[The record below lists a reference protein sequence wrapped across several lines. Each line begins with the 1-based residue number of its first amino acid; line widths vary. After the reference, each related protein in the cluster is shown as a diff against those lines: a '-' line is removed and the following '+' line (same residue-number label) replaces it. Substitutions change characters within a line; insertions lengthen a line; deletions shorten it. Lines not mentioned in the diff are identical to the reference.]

1 MTAYDLSL
9 TKNNTMTQNLLNNSL
24 YERAT
29 SFLSNHKDDI
39 NVMVEMSNLMF
50 ASAGNDKRI
59 FIWEKDKQSKKYK
72 LFQEITKELKNMS
85 LKNPILNMIYLY
97 DKRLVSNDSSAIY
110 IWYINPSKLNN
121 PTGFY
126 SIQQKINST
135 NGNITSLYQIRE
147 GYLIFGTKNSNLEI
161 WKEVEGKYQLMQNM
175 SLKIGEI
182 SSINQIKDN
191 RVIVASS
198 KGLMKIIELKT
209 NSETKKVE
217 YQLSEFI
224 KSIQG
229 LPINCIECFEDGSF
243 VLGQKTTLHVW
254 KNNESI

>member
-1 MTAYDLSL
+1 
-9 TKNNTMTQNLLNNSL
+9 
-24 YERAT
+24 
-29 SFLSNHKDDI
+29 
-39 NVMVEMSNLMF
+39 
-50 ASAGNDKRI
+50 
-59 FIWEKDKQSKKYK
+59 
-72 LFQEITKELKNMS
+72 MS

-198 KGLMKIIELKT
+198 KGLMKIIELKA

>member
-1 MTAYDLSL
+1 
-9 TKNNTMTQNLLNNSL
+9 
-24 YERAT
+24 
-29 SFLSNHKDDI
+29 
-39 NVMVEMSNLMF
+39 
-50 ASAGNDKRI
+50 
-59 FIWEKDKQSKKYK
+59 
-72 LFQEITKELKNMS
+72 MS

-175 SLKIGEI
+175 ILKIGEI
-182 SSINQIKDN
+182 SSINQ
-191 RVIVASS
+191 
-198 KGLMKIIELKT
+198 
-209 NSETKKVE
+209 
-217 YQLSEFI
+217 
-224 KSIQG
+224 
-229 LPINCIECFEDGSF
+229 
-243 VLGQKTTLHVW
+243 
-254 KNNESI
+254 